1 MTDQDII
8 NLRSADPFA
17 DVTGFNQKESGATG
31 GASGQRSSN
40 IIHIR
45 IQQRSGKKTLTTVQ
59 VCLFFHRSIDFWFCS
74 SISRVSVKNS
84 IKNVFSVHSKR
95 NLHVTELLLN
105 IKNTAKSFNFKAI
118 NVPMWV
124 NFSPKLVYVKLN
136 NSKFTDSEQSSNQF
150 IITVLLTLSI
160 NTSY

>member
-1 MTDQDII
+1 MSIQASLVISYRMTDQDII

-59 VCLFFHRSIDFWFCS
+59 V
-74 SISRVSVKNS
+74 
-84 IKNVFSVHSKR
+84 
-95 NLHVTELLLN
+95 
-105 IKNTAKSFNFKAI
+105 
-118 NVPMWV
+118 
-124 NFSPKLVYVKLN
+124 
-136 NSKFTDSEQSSNQF
+136 
-150 IITVLLTLSI
+150 
-160 NTSY
+160 